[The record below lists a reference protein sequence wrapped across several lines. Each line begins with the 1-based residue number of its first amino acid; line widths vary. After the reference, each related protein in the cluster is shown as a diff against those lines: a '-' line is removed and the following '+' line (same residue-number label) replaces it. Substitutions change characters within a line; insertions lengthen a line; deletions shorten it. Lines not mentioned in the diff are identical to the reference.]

1 MLYRSYY
8 NRQYY
13 KRIEQMHEKYGPVI
27 RTSPNEIH
35 LIDPDNYDRIYS
47 NSSRYEKPAAVY
59 DSYLS
64 PAAAFATPSNEVH
77 RVRRAALNPIF
88 SRRMVLGLED
98 VVQSKAWK
106 IAELTTQAL
115 QENRPMD
122 FYHAFRS
129 LSTDV
134 ISDFAFDKSFNL
146 LDSPDLGAAYLALI
160 RQLNV
165 GPWVLQQLP
174 FLIPLVTRVL
184 PWLAPL
190 LSKSLGSVYKIKQ
203 QCADQIED
211 VRAHLATQKGFHDR
225 PTIFSQLID
234 PPNTTEDRVC
244 STDDELRDEALSVL
258 AAASDT
264 TGNAMTVAAYHVI
277 GNRQVYDKLTAELRQ
292 AFPDAEAKLDFLKLE
307 KLPYLTGVVKES
319 LSFGVIGRLAR
330 VVPEPGAT
338 FNGHHVP
345 AGSVVGMSA
354 WLMHRNEAIFPDA
367 MKFSPER
374 WLDPKNARK
383 MEHHMVPFGRGSRQ
397 CVGMPLAYCEIYV
410 TIGTLFHRFDNLEV
424 FETTDEDMEYD
435 DFFASMNKPSKHWF
449 KAVGAA

>member
-1 MLYRSYY
+1 MSASIILIATQYYWALLAGFVTSYVVVVVVYRRFFHPLAKMPGPFLPAVTMLYRSYY

-35 LIDPDNYDRIYS
+35 LMDPENYDRIYS
-47 NSSRYEKPAAVY
+47 SPSRYEKPAAVY

-77 RVRRAALNPIF
+77 RVRRAALNPMF

-106 IAELTTQAL
+106 IIELTTQAL

-129 LSTDV
+129 LSTDI

-174 FLIPLVTRVL
+174 FLIPLVTRVP

-190 LSKSLGSVYKIKQ
+190 LSKSLGSVYEIKQ

-211 VRAHLATQKGFHDR
+211 VRARLTTQKGVHDR

-234 PPNTTEDRVC
+234 PPNTTGDRVC

-277 GNRQVYDKLTAELRQ
+277 GNRQIYDKLTAELKR

-307 KLPYLTGVVKES
+307 KLPYL
-319 LSFGVIGRLAR
+319 
-330 VVPEPGAT
+330 
-338 FNGHHVP
+338 
-345 AGSVVGMSA
+345 
-354 WLMHRNEAIFPDA
+354 
-367 MKFSPER
+367 
-374 WLDPKNARK
+374 
-383 MEHHMVPFGRGSRQ
+383 
-397 CVGMPLAYCEIYV
+397 
-410 TIGTLFHRFDNLEV
+410 
-424 FETTDEDMEYD
+424 
-435 DFFASMNKPSKHWF
+435 
-449 KAVGAA
+449 